1 MQKVDSEP
9 DGAIRSIHH
18 MFKARQGSSV
28 DVPEVTA
35 FRWLKQLVKSGTLLL
50 ALAGLLGSGA
60 STCADEKTALIQD
73 FEEPFQITKW
83 PPDHPGSIDFSSEWR
98 VDGERSLKI
107 DAGLMAALSA
117 LKRHDWRTY
126 SLLRFRVYNPT
137 QQTVRVGFELQDQH
151 TQFHERHQNGFG
163 VLPGVQVVEMDL
175 AGGLWR
181 GEENRSYRGKI
192 MTPID
197 LEQITRLAFF
207 NQGPGSIYID
217 QVELVR
223 VPLLKTAGGFAFDFG
238 RTGAS
243 VMFQTTG
250 VGHTSRYT
258 GEKGYGLL
266 EEGRALGRSTSYPTP
281 LLGDGVALPEEG
293 FRVNL
298 PGGDYLGWEV
308 ARGCWR
314 AWSSW
319 SKNNGSFGSGSMIV
333 TALTHASRSGG
344 SPWRWRPGYSDGSV
358 PEDSRR
364 RRFSPLPQRRILS
377 RPEHRSLL
385 PR

>member
-1 MQKVDSEP
+1 M
-9 DGAIRSIHH
+9 
-18 MFKARQGSSV
+18 
-28 DVPEVTA
+28 
-35 FRWLKQLVKSGTLLL
+35 
-50 ALAGLLGSGA
+50 
-60 STCADEKTALIQD
+60 IQD

-83 PPDHPGSIDFSSEWR
+83 PPDHPGSIGFSSEWR
-98 VDGERSLKI
+98 LDGERSLKI

-117 LKRHDWRTY
+117 LKQSDWRTY
-126 SLLRFRVYNPT
+126 SLLRFQVYNPT
-137 QQTVRVGFELQDQH
+137 EQTVRVGFELQDQH

-163 VLPGVQVVEMDL
+163 VLPGIQVVEMDL
-175 AGGLWR
+175 SGGLWR
-181 GEENRSYRGKI
+181 GEENRSYRGKVKS
-192 MTPID
+192 PID

-207 NQGPGSIYID
+207 NQGTGSIYID

-223 VPLLKTAGGFAFDFG
+223 VPPLQTAGGFAFDFG
-238 RTGAS
+238 RIGAS

-250 VGHTSRYT
+250 VDHTSRYT
-258 GEKGYGLL
+258 EEKGFGLL
-266 EEGRALGRSTSYPTP
+266 GEGRALGRSTPYPTP
-281 LLGDGVALPEEG
+281 LLGDGVSLPEEG
-293 FRVNL
+293 FRVDL